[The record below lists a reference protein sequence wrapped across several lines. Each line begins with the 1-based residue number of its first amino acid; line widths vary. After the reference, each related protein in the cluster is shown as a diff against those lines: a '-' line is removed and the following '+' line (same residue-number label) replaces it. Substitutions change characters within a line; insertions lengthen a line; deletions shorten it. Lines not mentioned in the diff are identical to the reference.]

1 MSRRASAARVRG
13 EGARVWVPRTPFLV
27 LLGFEACI
35 SCFTRAREYQIA
47 PNLARVC
54 GLDLRGGERVVL
66 VEQTAEPVA
75 APDLVRQRRLRR
87 WRFGERWALLERA
100 VRPV

>member
-1 MSRRASAARVRG
+1 MSSQKHVLSVAPASAPAAALRRVSDRPTVALQRRGQRSSSVRG
-13 EGARVWVPRTPFLV
+13 TGCRRSLWVPRTPFLV

-54 GLDLRGGERVVL
+54 GLDLRG
-66 VEQTAEPVA
+66 AE
-75 APDLVRQRRLRR
+75 LNSL
-87 WRFGERWALLERA
+87 
-100 VRPV
+100 